1 MSRWADWFLVSL
13 AEAEQFRSASCLAEC
28 SDEAVCELLEPLLER
43 VEDLPIHV
51 AMDKAWEPIHR
62 CLTGDTGAAHEFDL
76 NAGEYPLKLC
86 VMGGEQLLKDG
97 YRSAALIAAKDV
109 PAVAVALASISKDWF
124 RGRFFALPDNQF
136 HEINEEAFE
145 WAWAWFENLP
155 PFFAKAAEQGSA
167 VICTIS
173 H

>member
-1 MSRWADWFLVSL
+1 MSRWAFWFPVSL

-28 SDEAVCELLEPLLER
+28 PDEAVCELLEPWLEW
-43 VEDLPIHV
+43 VEDLPIHIEL
-51 AMDKAWEPIHR
+51 DKAWEPIHR
-62 CLTGDTGAAHEFDL
+62 CLTGDTRAAHEFDL

-86 VMGGEQLLKDG
+86 VMGGEQLLKDS
-97 YRSAALIAAKDV
+97 YRTAALVAAKDV
-109 PAVAVALASISKDWF
+109 GAVAIALASISKDWF

-136 HEINEEAFE
+136 HEISEEIFE
-145 WAWAWFENLP
+145 WAWAHFEDLQ